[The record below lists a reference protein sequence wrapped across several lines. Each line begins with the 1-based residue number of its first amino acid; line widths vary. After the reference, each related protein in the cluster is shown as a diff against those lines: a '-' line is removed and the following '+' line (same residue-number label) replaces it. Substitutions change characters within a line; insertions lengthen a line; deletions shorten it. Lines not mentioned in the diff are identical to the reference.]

1 MKKSFC
7 DLLDYYP
14 RESEVEKFYSTNIA
28 NSVFNSFLSYTA
40 IMLNIATIHAVR
52 KTSSLPKTLKTLL
65 LSLAVSDVGVGLLVQ
80 PFYASFFIKW
90 LHENNPGCSTHS
102 AFYFVGHIFSSASF
116 FGVMAVSVDRFLA
129 IHLHLRYQELVTHK
143 RVLAVVISIWVLSV
157 FDSFSMFWVSRY
169 IYSLIIAIIGIIGL
183 ILTTMVYIRI
193 YLAVRRHKNQIQV
206 QHVQQIAQTS
216 LINSAIGIFYVYLVF
231 LFCCLPY
238 FVSLAA
244 FKIYG
249 PNVTL
254 KKVFL
259 FSLTLLYLN
268 SSLNPVIYCWK
279 MRHIRHAVINILRNM
294 SRHRSRTAHET
305 LSLAGHTMPW
315 FNVNVVVRKGDSFQ
329 LSIIQSKP
337 LCLKEDL
344 SKKSFCEILINY
356 YPRKLHCWRT
366 IGLPPLTLRESVC
379 EQLLQYFHRLSD
391 HEDFY
396 SMYITNVAI
405 NSFLSYTAIML
416 NNAIR
421 RRSPF
426 NSCH

>member
-28 NSVFNSFLSYTA
+28 NCVFNSFLSYTA
-40 IMLNIATIHAVR
+40 VMLNIATIHAVR

-102 AFYFVGHIFSSASF
+102 VFYFVGHIFSSASF

-231 LFCCLPY
+231 LICCLPY

-244 FKIYG
+244 FQIYG

-279 MRHIRHAVINILRNM
+279 MRHIRHSVINILRNM
-294 SRHRSRTAHET
+294 SRNRSRTAHET
-305 LSLAGHTMPW
+305 LSLAGHTM
-315 FNVNVVVRKGDSFQ
+315 S
-329 LSIIQSKP
+329 
-337 LCLKEDL
+337 
-344 SKKSFCEILINY
+344 
-356 YPRKLHCWRT
+356 
-366 IGLPPLTLRESVC
+366 
-379 EQLLQYFHRLSD
+379 
-391 HEDFY
+391 
-396 SMYITNVAI
+396 
-405 NSFLSYTAIML
+405 
-416 NNAIR
+416 
-421 RRSPF
+421 
-426 NSCH
+426 